1 MKRILLSMLI
11 ALTALSASAKT
22 DVDFSSKYDEGTQTI
37 NALSAWGWYNVMLQD
52 YQVAECEY
60 LYIQYESSCNFNL
73 ILQDK
78 NWQNAYSVT
87 CKASDTEAFI
97 KLTPGAHEY
106 YSCVVIQNH
115 SEGQITIKK
124 CYFCSEEE
132 YFNPAP
138 DDIEEAKENLAEI
151 YLRYQ
156 KQIDNF
162 TVGNDYGCYPE
173 ELFTAFSNAL
183 DAALILDNEE
193 ELNKLNAEQLNAL
206 SQAIVDAY
214 KALVAGKILYLPA
227 DGYYRLVCARKFVNG
242 DEEYGYFDKVKALM
256 SKNDGENWW
265 NDIDTEDPA
274 FLWKLERQADNTY
287 LMSNPNN
294 HLIFSSPERCSA
306 DTKYI
311 NLDGIAKTDGVYD
324 LGYELSTDKDIVV
337 FNFRMS
343 NEPANDYKYV
353 HMNWH
358 SGGTGWNG
366 PLTTWCNYKND
377 ACGASEW
384 YLQPVDEELA
394 QSLLNT
400 NAFGH
405 DFVEMLADA
414 KTKAEIANDLIREA
428 LITEPSQ
435 MTSPVSQNDFGS
447 KDGGNLAEGVLLDG
461 NVNTYWHSAWSTGNA
476 ETGTHYIQIELA
488 EPITGNLELEFAR
501 RMTSDNHLTKWGI
514 YGSNEP
520 DGEKYDY
527 EWIVDIDSPFGA
539 QGETLHHPFS
549 IAEDKSYQY
558 LRFYCESQGF
568 FHLSEMQLYALS
580 DNPTNQAAQ
589 MGKVYT
595 DLIAALET
603 AATVDPNAVSKA
615 DYEALKAAYD
625 PFIALFVDPS
635 TLRQAIK
642 QATPALTIV
651 EIGKNPGQ
659 WSEGATADFAKT
671 LEDAKAYDK
680 AGAYTQ
686 AQTDAYTE
694 ALSDP
699 QAKVMVLA
707 NKVDPNKYYAIRFAS
722 EEKYE
727 EMGWS
732 TSNVLSETA
741 GDLYNTYLSAIE
753 VEEEPEAEENPE
765 SETEEAQ
772 EPGIN
777 LFFIDNSDADIEF
790 CFVPVGDNLYTI
802 KHKATSRFIHV
813 NGYDS
818 WTNLT
823 SEASTFFTVEAV
835 GHGEN
840 IIHATDSEGNDLA
853 YLHAQLSDHRLVTW
867 HDHYVGSNSGLI
879 LEELGEISEEDAIA
893 NVGQAKTANIYNV
906 AGQLVRKNAKQ
917 NDVKGLSK
925 GLYIVNGSKI
935 LVK

>member
-1 MKRILLSMLI
+1 MKRILLSLLVTMI
-11 ALTALSASAKT
+11 SVMASAKT

-37 NALSAWGWYNVMLQD
+37 TALSGWGWYNVMLQD

-73 ILQDK
+73 ILQDP

-87 CKASDTEAFI
+87 CNASDSEAFI
-97 KLTPGAHEY
+97 KLTPGAY
-106 YSCVVIQNH
+106 ASYSCVVIQNH
-115 SEGQITIKK
+115 SEGQITINK
-124 CYFCSEEE
+124 CYFCSEDEF
-132 YFNPAP
+132 FNPAP
-138 DDIEEAKENLAEI
+138 DDLEGARENLAEI

-162 TVGNDYGCYPE
+162 LVGNDYGCYPE

-183 DAALILDNEE
+183 DAALVLDNTE
-193 ELNKLNAEQLNAL
+193 ELDKLNAEQLNAL
-206 SQAIVDAY
+206 SQAIVDSY
-214 KALVAGKILYLPA
+214 KALVAGKIMYLPA

-242 DEEYGYFDKVKALM
+242 DEEYGFFDKVKALY

-265 NDIDTEDPA
+265 DDLKEDDPSYI
-274 FLWKLERQADNTY
+274 WKLEKQADNTY
-287 LMSNPNN
+287 LMQNPNN
-294 HLIFSSPERCSA
+294 RLAFNSPERCGA
-306 DTKYI
+306 DNNI
-311 NLDGIAKTDGVYD
+311 HISIDAVRKTNGVYD

-366 PLTTWCNYKND
+366 PLTTWCNYQND
-377 ACGASEW
+377 PCGASEW

-414 KTKAEIANDLIREA
+414 KAKMVLANDMTRTK
-428 LITEPSQ
+428 LITDAAQ
-435 MTSPVSQNDFGS
+435 MTSPYSQNDLGNA
-447 KDGGNLAEGVLLDG
+447 DGGNLREGVLLDG
-461 NVNTYWHSAWSTGNA
+461 NNGTFWHSYWAGGNVEA
-476 ETGTHYIQIELA
+476 GIHYLQIEL
-488 EPITGNLELEFAR
+488 LEELSGLFEFDFSR
-501 RMTSDNHLTKWGI
+501 RKNASDDHVTTWGI

-520 DGEKYDY
+520 DGEKYDF
-527 EWIVDIDSPFGA
+527 EWIADVNTPYGTNNESLAATFDTEGKAF
-539 QGETLHHPFS
+539 
-549 IAEDKSYQY
+549 KY
-558 LRFYCESQGF
+558 LRFYAEATSSNRGYW
-568 FHLSEMQLYALS
+568 HVSEFQLYSLE
-580 DNPTNQAAQ
+580 DNPTNQAKG
-589 MGKVYT
+589 MGDVYAK
-595 DLIAALET
+595 LAEAVQAAEQ
-603 AATVDPNAVSKA
+603 VDVNAVSREA
-615 DYEALKAAYD
+615 YEALKAAYE
-625 PFIALFVDPS
+625 PFITLFVDPS
-635 TLRQAIK
+635 ALRAAIND
-642 QATPALTIV
+642 ADPALNLV
-651 EIGKNPGQ
+651 ETGSNPGQ
-659 WSEGATADFAKT
+659 WKEGVTDDFLKLLAEAKT
-671 LEDAKAYDK
+671 YDK
-680 AGAYTQ
+680 GGIYTQ
-686 AQTDAYTE
+686 AQTDAYME

-699 QAKVMVLA
+699 QAKVMALA
-707 NKVDPNKYYAIRFAS
+707 NKVDPKKYYAIRFAS

-732 TSNVLSETA
+732 TSNVLSETS
-741 GDLYNTYLSAIE
+741 GDLYDTYLCAIE
-753 VEEEPEAEENPE
+753 AEEDPEAEEV
-765 SETEEAQ
+765 Q

-777 LFFIDNSDADIEF
+777 LIFSNNSAADIEF
-790 CFVPVGDNLYTI
+790 YFVPTDDGLYTI
-802 KHKATSRFIHV
+802 KHKATGRYIHV

-823 SEASTFFTVEAV
+823 SEATTYFTIEAI

-867 HDHYVGSNSGLI
+867 HDHYAGSNSGLI
-879 LEELGEISEEDAIA
+879 LEELGDISEEDAIA
-893 NVGQAKTANIYNV
+893 NVEQASDKKANIYNV

-917 NDVKGLSK
+917 ADVKGLSK
-925 GLYIVNGSKI
+925 GLYIVDGTKI